1 MNGAETLV
9 RTLLASGVNTC
20 FANPGTS
27 EMHFVAA
34 LDRVP
39 GMHCVLCLFE
49 GVATGAADGYG
60 RMAEKPAITLLHG
73 GPGLGNGLANLHN
86 ARRAQTPVLNVVGD
100 QATHHRPLDP
110 PLTADTEGWARGL
123 SAWTRV
129 VQSVST
135 IGADAAAAVQA
146 ARTAHGQIATLIAPA
161 DTCWDDGGIEGT
173 PLPVPP
179 AGQVAPHVIR
189 QIAQVLRCGEPAV
202 LILGGSPIRATMVAD
217 AQRIAAATGA
227 KLTAAQFN
235 ARVER
240 GRGRHPIPR
249 LPYGIDQAMAVMAG
263 AQHIVLIGTMV
274 PVAPFAYPDKPG
286 YLAPEAATTHVLA
299 RPEQDVA
306 DALARLADELD
317 APDVP
322 AAGAQ
327 AGRPA
332 DESRDHPGEHRA
344 DAGGVVAG
352 ERGGDRRERFV
363 RPQLLQRLVRR
374 RAARLAADHRRR
386 DRLGPS
392 DGNRRRHRRTGAPRG
407 RTAGGR
413 LGDVH
418 AAGPVD
424 AGARAAADHHGAPLE
439 PQAMQSCSAN

>member
-129 VQSVST
+129 VQSVAT

-179 AGQVAPHVIR
+179 AGQVAPHVVR
-189 QIAQVLRCGEPAV
+189 QIAQVLRSGEPAV
-202 LILGGSPIRATMVAD
+202 LILGGAPIRATMVAD

-249 LPYGIDQAMAVMAG
+249 LPYGIDQAMAVMAS
-263 AQHIVLIGTMV
+263 AQHIVLIGTTP

-286 YLAPEAATTHVLA
+286 YLAPAAATTHVLA

-306 DALARLADELD
+306 DALARLADELG
-317 APDVP
+317 APDIP
-322 AAGAQ
+322 APEHRRVDLPTKAEITPENITQMLAALLPKNAVVTTRAFRSAATSSTACPPPRRTTGCRSPAPRS
-327 AGRPA
+327 ARAFRWRPA
-332 DESRDHPGEHRA
+332 PPSPR
-344 DAGGVVAG
+344 
-352 ERGGDRRERFV
+352 RGAAWSHCRRTDRQCIRCR
-363 RPQLLQRLVRR
+363 RCGRR
-374 RAARLAADHRRR
+374 RASGCRSPR
-386 DRLGPS
+386 S
-392 DGNRRRHRRTGAPRG
+392 CSRTGSIR
-407 RTAGGR
+407 
-413 LGDVH
+413 
-418 AAGPVD
+418 
-424 AGARAAADHHGAPLE
+424 
-439 PQAMQSCSAN
+439 SCSAS

>member
-110 PLTADTEGWARGL
+110 PLTADTEGWARGFRRGRAWCSRSRP
-123 SAWTRV
+123 SAPTPPPPCRRRDRAWPDRDV
-129 VQSVST
+129 DRAGRHLLGRRRHRRHA
-135 IGADAAAAVQA
+135 IAGAAGRPGRAACHPADRAGSSQRRA
-146 ARTAHGQIATLIAPA
+146 GRADPRRLADPRDDGRRRTAHRGRDRREAHRGAVQRAGGARPRTPSDPAPA
-161 DTCWDDGGIEGT
+161 LRHRPGDGGDG
-173 PLPVPP
+173 
-179 AGQVAPHVIR
+179 R
-189 QIAQVLRCGEPAV
+189 
-202 LILGGSPIRATMVAD
+202 RAAHRAD
-217 AQRIAAATGA
+217 
-227 KLTAAQFN
+227 
-235 ARVER
+235 
-240 GRGRHPIPR
+240 RHQP
-249 LPYGIDQAMAVMAG
+249 
-263 AQHIVLIGTMV
+263 

-306 DALARLADELD
+306 DALARLADELG

-322 AAGAQ
+322 A
-327 AGRPA
+327 P
-332 DESRDHPGEHRA
+332 EHKRVDLPTKA
-344 DAGGVVAG
+344 AITPENITQMLAALLPENAVV
-352 ERGGDRRERFV
+352 DRRERFV

-386 DRLGPS
+386 DRLGLPMATGAAIAAPGRRVVALQA
-392 DGNRRRHRRTGAPRG
+392 DGSAMYTLQACGRRRASGCRSPRCSSP
-407 RTAGGR
+407 TASIR
-413 LGDVH
+413 
-418 AAGPVD
+418 
-424 AGARAAADHHGAPLE
+424 
-439 PQAMQSCSAN
+439 SCSAS